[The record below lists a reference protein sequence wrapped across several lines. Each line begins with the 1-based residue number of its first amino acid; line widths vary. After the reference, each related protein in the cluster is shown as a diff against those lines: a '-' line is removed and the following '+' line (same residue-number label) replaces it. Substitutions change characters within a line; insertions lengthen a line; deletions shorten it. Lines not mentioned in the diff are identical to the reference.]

1 MLQSL
6 VTRSLLL
13 LSIFT
18 LNSSVSAEKSVS
30 SEGAIL
36 KEVVVPEAADELLKK
51 VQDGGKK
58 FEFQSDVTR
67 LLKIF
72 ADHMYVS
79 DEAFLRE
86 LIANSCDAIRKSRQA
101 KLKASM
107 DGGASDDGDDDYKV
121 VIRADKEQG
130 IITVTDNGI
139 GMTHDDLKEFLGTI
153 AKSGTSKFNLENPN
167 KNADVSNFIGQFGV
181 GFYSVL
187 LVADQVMVIS
197 KNDADKKQW
206 VWQTD
211 ASASFNLAE
220 DPRGNTLKRG
230 TQIVLKLKPK
240 AAKFLDDGELETVL
254 QKYFEYDANAIY
266 LVKHT
271 EEEVPI
277 SSDEGE
283 KKTEEPEKKADV
295 EIDETEELKEKEE
308 EKTPKT
314 KKVPVEKVQLISQH
328 QKPVWKRDPAQVKPE
343 EYVEFYKVLSK
354 DRTEPLTHI
363 HVKAEGDLD
372 FRSILYIPKRPPF
385 NAFSAAKNSDS
396 FIKLHVRG
404 VFVTAKLDD
413 FLPKYLSFV
422 RGIIDSDDLPLNIS
436 RDMLQS
442 NVELRSVQKK
452 VVSKIFEMI
461 ENLSKDEEKYKE
473 FFSAYGSHLKLEII
487 ENERYRSKIAKL
499 LRYESSSSDGKL
511 VSLKDYI
518 ERAEANEKHKA
529 KKTIYFLAGTSKAE
543 IERSPFLEK
552 LKSANMEVIYLT
564 DTVDEHTI
572 QSLREFD
579 DWKFQSIAKDG
590 LDLGDED
597 EATKK
602 ATEEE
607 FKPLTEVMAKYLTAD
622 VEKVVISSRLT
633 DAPCAVVA
641 NQFGWTG
648 SMERVIMSQTNN
660 KDDPMVSF
668 FSMQKKIFEI
678 NPKNPL
684 IKGMLE
690 KVKAA
695 GDKPDAAL
703 KTTIKALYDS
713 TLVWSGYSVKNS
725 KSFAKNIDRLARKV
739 LGIEDAPEEPEVE
752 EKEPN
757 PFGDLGNLGDLGN
770 MEMKTSGS
778 EPEDDVFNMDAAKKD
793 EPITEKADL

>member
-1 MLQSL
+1 MLKSL
-6 VTRSLLL
+6 LTRSLLL
-13 LSIFT
+13 LAVF
-18 LNSSVSAEKSVS
+18 SA
-30 SEGAIL
+30 
-36 KEVVVPEAADELLKK
+36 PELLLAEEPAKTVAVNVDALVKDIQTPAADELLKK

-86 LIANSCDAIRKSRQA
+86 LIANSCDAIRKARQA
-101 KLKASM
+101 KLRASL
-107 DGGASDDGDDDYKV
+107 DGAGEDEAEDDYKV
-121 VIRADKEQG
+121 VIKADKEQG

-139 GMTHDDLKEFLGTI
+139 GMTQNELKEFLGTI
-153 AKSGTSKFNLENPN
+153 AKSGTSKFNLENPS

-197 KNDADKKQW
+197 KNDADPKQW
-206 VWQTD
+206 IWQTD
-211 ASASFNLAE
+211 ASAAFNLVE

-240 AAKFLDDGELETVL
+240 ASRFLDDVELEKVL
-254 QKYFEYDANAIY
+254 KTYFEYDANAVY

-271 EEEVPI
+271 EEEVPATD
-277 SSDEGE
+277 DESE
-283 KKTEEPEKKADV
+283 AKKSEETKADV
-295 EIDETEELKEKEE
+295 ELDETEELKEGE
-308 EKTPKT
+308 EKAEKKPKM
-314 KKVPVEKVQLISQH
+314 KKVPAEKALLISQH

-343 EYVEFYKVLSK
+343 EYTEFYKVLTK
-354 DRTEPLTHI
+354 ERTEPLAHI

-385 NAFSAAKNSDS
+385 NAFSSAKQDS
-396 FIKLHVRG
+396 SNNIKLHVRG

-422 RGIIDSDDLPLNIS
+422 KGIIDSDDLPLNIS

-452 VVSKIFEMI
+452 VINKVFEMI
-461 ENLSKDEEKYKE
+461 ENLAKDDDKYKD
-473 FFSAYGSHLKLEII
+473 FFAAYGSHLKLEII
-487 ENERYRSKIAKL
+487 ENERYRAKVAKL
-499 LRYESSSSDGKL
+499 LRYETSTSAGKL
-511 VSLKDYI
+511 VALKDYI

-529 KKTIYFLAGTSKAE
+529 KKTIYFLAGANKAE

-552 LKSANMEVIYLT
+552 LKAANMEVLYLV
-564 DTVDEHTI
+564 DTVDEHTL
-572 QSLREFD
+572 QALGEFEE
-579 DWKFQSIAKDG
+579 WKFQSIAKDG

-597 EATKK
+597 EASLK

-607 FKPLTEVMAKYLTAD
+607 FKPLTDYMAKVLKGD

-633 DAPCAVVA
+633 DSPCVVVA
-641 NQFGWTG
+641 NKMGWTG
-648 SMERVIMSQTNN
+648 SMERVIMSQTNSN
-660 KDDPMVSF
+660 DNPMLSF
-668 FSMQKKIFEI
+668 FASQPKIFEI
-678 NPKNPL
+678 NPKNSVMVEL
-684 IKGMLE
+684 LA

-695 GDKPDAAL
+695 GDKPDAVL
-703 KTTIKALYDS
+703 KTAIRTLYSANLAQSGFNIKN
-713 TLVWSGYSVKNS
+713 THT
-725 KSFAKNIDRLARKV
+725 FAKDVDRLIRKAIG
-739 LGIEDAPEEPEVE
+739 LADLPEEPEAE
-752 EKEPN
+752 EEEDKSKS
-757 PFGDLGNLGDLGN
+757 PFGDLDLG
-770 MEMKTSGS
+770 SASSAS
-778 EPEDDVFNMDAAKKD
+778 EPEEAVPDHS
-793 EPITEKADL
+793 DL